1 MVIDNANVVNDSGNF
16 KEFDA
21 ETLFNVGSTQ
31 TSAADWTEI
40 VELSGSYNAD
50 AAFGLETGSD
60 WTLQIVDER
69 DGISVVIDGD
79 GRLIFQSQD
88 GTVVK
93 DVDIRVFQ
101 SADVHEIDNVDEI
114 TWVADSG

>member
-50 AAFGLETGSD
+50 AAFGLEKSSD

>member
-16 KEFDA
+16 KELDA

-50 AAFGLETGSD
+50 VGFGSEPGSD
-60 WTLQIVDER
+60 WTLEIVDER
-69 DGISVVIDGD
+69 VGISAVIDGD

-88 GTVVK
+88 GTAVE
-93 DVDIRVFQ
+93 DVDIRVSQ
-101 SADVHEIDNVDEI
+101 GQNVHEIDNVDEI
-114 TWVADSG
+114 TWVSE